1 MRNLDA
7 EQLRSEC
14 YRRHG
19 YDQSI
24 LPVPIE
30 EFLHDEDYCIIKTDS
45 PVDRFELDI
54 RAKCVTVNSLI
65 PSCLARLYLTM
76 AYWYA
81 LTEAEQTT
89 ENDALAHR
97 FAFKFL
103 LPPDALK
110 VFVTSN
116 FEAGFV
122 DICQV
127 LDVPA
132 YLIGLRYFETEEY
145 DQILDR
151 NLFYMPWEDSWE
163 EC

>member
-7 EQLRSEC
+7 EQLRTEC

-45 PVDRFELDI
+45 PVDQFELDI

-65 PSCLARLYLTM
+65 PSCLARVYLTM

-81 LTEAEQTT
+81 LTEAEHTP

-97 FAFKFL
+97 FAFEFL
-103 LPPDALK
+103 LPADALK
-110 VFVTSN
+110 VFVTD
-116 FEAGFV
+116 FPDAGFV
-122 DICQV
+122 DVCQV

-132 YLIGLRYFETEEY
+132 YLIDLRYSDTEEY
-145 DQILDR
+145 WQILDR
-151 NLFYMPWEDSWE
+151 HLFYEPWKEI
-163 EC
+163 